1 MGSEEGQHI
10 VRAWS
15 HGGVLLES
23 YRYAPGHAAETPR
36 HSHGDY
42 QLCFS
47 LNFPGEYRYRG
58 ESHAVPVG
66 SLTKARSS
74 KTKDPGRSIIW
85 PVSVHREGACRARR
99 REKIPAKGARYE

>member
-36 HSHGDY
+36 YSHGDY

-66 SLTKARSS
+66 SLTKYS
-74 KTKDPGRSIIW
+74 KIFQD
-85 PVSVHREGACRARR
+85 
-99 REKIPAKGARYE
+99 